1 MVSVAGWA
9 SSPSVPDLVRVGN
22 EFLRMSART
31 MEILCMVVKSC
42 ITKRMVETLR
52 IDNGMFT
59 TYQLVIRI
67 SLAHPPYFAKE
78 MDQTDI

>member
-1 MVSVAGWA
+1 MVA
-9 SSPSVPDLVRVGN
+9 
-22 EFLRMSART
+22 
-31 MEILCMVVKSC
+31 KSC